1 MRKSKTLIF
10 LAIFLMNCSKTY
22 IVPDNIIRD
31 EITSRKLSQ
40 EVSIS
45 LISILTLP
53 AAGILVQK
61 VDPNLPGVSDLK
73 WLAAVDKNGDTLEVE
88 IKPVSTFIINTKNG
102 EKIKMLAST
111 AFIENGKI
119 KGKRSLLVGMPREV
133 RIEDIKSIRL
143 YTEGSKTRKH

>member
-1 MRKSKTLIF
+1 
-10 LAIFLMNCSKTY
+10 
-22 IVPDNIIRD
+22 
-31 EITSRKLSQ
+31 LSTV
-40 EVSIS
+40 EE
-45 LISILTLP
+45 
-53 AAGILVQK
+53 K
-61 VDPNLPGVSDLK
+61 
-73 WLAAVDKNGDTLEVE
+73 LEVE

-111 AFIENGKI
+111 AFIENGKL